1 MALSF
6 EEIKNK
12 VTGQQR
18 SGTESFD
25 EIKARVSQMNMTS
38 PLTADDVDAWFAKSR
53 ELEGKTNQY
62 LSDSGTYDGWKGA
75 SSPYDELHKHRLQ
88 EASVRAWLN
97 SNKDALGD
105 RYDALSAQL
114 GDYSGGLGRLSSA
127 IRDTS
132 SNWRNSQI
140 EENRDQHISDNVAEV
155 LTLPP
160 ISGEEAMFVY
170 PRFSYPGLTEDE
182 NHDFVE
188 ALKSEMKE
196 GLGEK
201 AALDAVVDHVY
212 KVMGLDPQASGSRE
226 ALPLHARYALVSM
239 IQDSGLQDTAVRYGI
254 GNPVQSEAVNDTE
267 DVTYENLRPWDTVK
281 TTGTGHKPAEFMSD
295 EYLKINRLA
304 KEDKAQE
311 IADAMYSGGG
321 LGKAFAAGAASGINR
336 VATGLE
342 QFKNVAQGRTE
353 PVARNFNDFAG
364 DVIARDGTAL
374 QKGVFDIT
382 SNVVAMAPAVAAGG
396 PLGLALTGVT
406 SGANSYRDAKIDG
419 YATDAALLYG
429 AINGAVESS
438 LQYALGGIKGLGKGG
453 ASKLIQKIPGIKDTA
468 SKVAAKVVTSDAAL
482 RHLRNAGGRLL
493 SMTDEGL
500 EEYLQAVIDPV
511 IRNAVLGEDNAFEPF
526 SSDKLYAGL
535 MGVLTSGLFNL
546 FSGNGVTRAQNT
558 EDPGGSASTQSG
570 ISFTQSDFSP
580 EAKNGRAGIV
590 RETGTANRIDP
601 AAIQLVASVA
611 EKTGRNI
618 QFVETLGGRNGKY
631 DAKTNTLYIAAD
643 AANPV
648 KTVLKHELTHSL
660 EGTEAYKELS
670 DYIADIVVRETGIS
684 LDNIIEAKI
693 GTYALEG
700 EALDSAGAMAEI
712 IADYVGDNLFASEAA
727 IRRLSAEKPG
737 LARRILDWIREMKTR
752 LFGTERDNMLAQAER
767 LYRNALAEPVASRS
781 GVQYSVQHKSD
792 GSKYVLI
799 DTDQDIFDGVPRREW
814 PKVARQY
821 INSHFRGK
829 ALPLGDYDA
838 ARVKTKASGEYAH
851 PRNQH
856 PTQSSEFEAKMK
868 ASTELDNLMEAAE
881 YAYSAKDT
889 KSHPEASLGWD
900 YYTVRFALD
909 GQEFEGLINIAN
921 GENSRQFYDMTKIR
935 EVPDTRAEPDAS
947 LARSAPSFRNLSSDT
962 IVPQST
968 DGVNTSI
975 SENGPYDPKS
985 SIGSSSG
992 NTAADIKAMVER
1004 YGAIK
1009 RGEAPARDVKIPKRT
1024 SDNTKVRQFVRTAA
1038 ESSQVPDS
1046 FLDGITDDVMNDVY
1060 SYVPASNE
1068 AAMKQ
1073 AVNTVESVGL
1083 NGAIEQWNAVVNG
1096 HHVPGKNDVAL
1107 GEYLLTLAGKND
1119 DPALASK
1126 MITELSVVA
1135 TNAGQTVQAMSML
1148 KRMTPE
1154 GRLMALQKV
1163 ADQINRQNPKSN
1175 IKIPESIIDRVQKV
1189 NPRDTEAVDGIM
1201 RDGLVSI
1208 AEQVPS
1214 TWLDKWNAWRYL
1226 AMLGNPRTHVRN
1238 VAGNAAFTPVIY
1250 VKNILA
1256 GAIEEAVD
1264 AVSKAVGG
1272 KGITRTKTAFSGLP
1286 FLKRRKYLDFVR
1298 QDYQK
1303 MKEVLSAGGAR
1314 NPADVIRDNQT
1325 VFTSALM
1332 KPIEAARKG
1341 NFKAMEAED
1350 AVFKRLHYERA
1361 LMQYLSANKI
1371 DLSKLDA
1378 DTLNRGRNYAVREAQ
1393 KATFTD
1399 ASALASALN
1408 RLSRK
1413 HKSAQFIVEG
1423 LLPFKKTPINIL
1435 KRGVEYSP
1443 AGLFDAVTR
1452 KAYQLKKGD
1461 ITTADFIDSLSAGL
1475 TGTSIMALGMWLA
1488 SMGVL
1493 TGGLGD
1499 DEEDRFSTLQ
1509 GQQEYAIN
1517 IGDTSFTIDW
1527 ASPSALPLLV
1537 GAEIF
1542 KLGQESKDGDIP
1554 LSKALE
1560 ALTNLSEPMV
1570 NMSMLQGINDAIENV
1585 KFSENPLVDFALNA
1599 GAGYLSQGVPTLLG
1613 QIARTSD
1620 DRRRRNYVEQGEAF
1634 PSLQYAAQRSKSKIP
1649 GALQTQQPY
1658 VDAWGREEP
1667 TGNIGERAFSNFLSP
1682 GYVGEQQTSDME
1694 EELKRLYKET
1704 GDSGVLPSAASKSV
1718 TYDGERYSLSA
1729 EEYTEYQRTM
1739 GKTAYTLLTDLT
1751 DSAPYQSMSDEQ
1763 KVDAVSTAYAYAGDL
1778 AKEIVLAER
1787 GIEYAPSSKRK
1798 NMDAAQR
1805 NGVPVSVYLQYS
1817 ILSKDLKADKK
1828 GNGDAINGSLRRK
1841 KEALLTDMKVN
1852 SQQRRVLLAL
1862 DGYGSKQLREQILNG
1877 GTASSNETAIDRLL
1891 KEAFQ

>member
-1 MALSF
+1 MGLSF
-6 EEIKNK
+6 DEIKSK

-18 SGTESFD
+18 SGKESFD
-25 EIKARVSQMNMTS
+25 EIKARVSKMNMTS
-38 PLTADDVDAWFAKSR
+38 SLTADDVNNWFKKSS
-53 ELEGKTNQY
+53 ELAEKTNQY
-62 LSDSGTYDGWKGA
+62 LHDSSTYDMWKDT

-97 SNKDALGD
+97 RNKDALGD
-105 RYDALSAQL
+105 QYDALSAQL
-114 GDYSGGLGRLSSA
+114 GDYSGGLGRLSSG
-127 IRDTS
+127 IRDTAA
-132 SNWRNSQI
+132 NWRNSPIGELDTSISANEKKLAELRAQLDKTGDQWHKKTLYSLLSERKPIKDQI
-140 EENRDQHISDNVAEV
+140 KALESENKQLQDERRRYIKAFGEAGLISNPEAMLPKPTLGDNLNALRLDAAAGISNFSNSVWKALDWLIPDEMINNGENFMRDAFDTAYASHNQWLEKENAADEKANKAVKFVGDNVV
-155 LTLPP
+155 TPLFNSLP
-160 ISGEEAMFVY
+160 
-170 PRFSYPGLTEDE
+170 
-182 NHDFVE
+182 H
-188 ALKSEMKE
+188 
-196 GLGEK
+196 
-201 AALDAVVDHVY
+201 
-212 KVMGLDPQASGSRE
+212 
-226 ALPLHARYALVSM
+226 
-239 IQDSGLQDTAVRYGI
+239 
-254 GNPVQSEAVNDTE
+254 
-267 DVTYENLRPWDTVK
+267 
-281 TTGTGHKPAEFMSD
+281 
-295 EYLKINRLA
+295 
-304 KEDKAQE
+304 
-311 IADAMYSGGG
+311 
-321 LGKAFAAGAASGINR
+321 AAGAMMSGGALAVPSLATAGASAGQMAAASVGAMAKNPSFWASAIPTFGSTYDEAIQDGASELEATATAILNAFAGSAIEISGGIETIPSSPRGIRTWVKGMLDEGKEEVLQGIVGNLAKKAIYDHGKEWISLNNPDAVINPQRMLEEGAGGVVVGGILGGGMQAAGALASNNR
-336 VATGLE
+336 NIGRQSDQTKSESVGLDAADV
-342 QFKNVAQGRTE
+342 FKNNPDIMLNTE
-353 PVARNFNDFAG
+353 
-364 DVIARDGTAL
+364 L
-374 QKGVFDIT
+374 
-382 SNVVAMAPAVAAGG
+382 
-396 PLGLALTGVT
+396 
-406 SGANSYRDAKIDG
+406 
-419 YATDAALLYG
+419 
-429 AINGAVESS
+429 
-438 LQYALGGIKGLGKGG
+438 
-453 ASKLIQKIPGIKDTA
+453 DTVD
-468 SKVAAKVVTSDAAL
+468 ST
-482 RHLRNAGGRLL
+482 
-493 SMTDEGL
+493 T
-500 EEYLQAVIDPV
+500 
-511 IRNAVLGEDNAFEPF
+511 IRN
-526 SSDKLYAGL
+526 
-535 MGVLTSGLFNL
+535 
-546 FSGNGVTRAQNT
+546 
-558 EDPGGSASTQSG
+558 
-570 ISFTQSDFSP
+570 SDFST
-580 EAKNGRAGIV
+580 EAKALRSSIV
-590 RETGTANRIDP
+590 RETGKINSVDNSDIET
-601 AAIQLVASVA
+601 VSKVA
-611 EKTGRNI
+611 ENTGRNI
-618 QFVETLGGRNGKY
+618 RFVETLGGRNGKY

-660 EGTEAYKELS
+660 EGTAAYKELS
-670 DYIADIVVRETGIS
+670 DYIADMVVRETGIS
-684 LDNIIEAKI
+684 LDDIIEAKI

-700 EALDSAGAMAEI
+700 ETLDSAGAMAEI
-712 IADYVGDNLFASEAA
+712 LADYVGDNLFTSEAA
-727 IRRLSAEKPG
+727 IRRLSAEKPS

-767 LYRNALAEPVASRS
+767 LYRNALVEPVANRG
-781 GVQYSVQHKSD
+781 GVQYSVQHKPD

-829 ALPLGDYDA
+829 VLPLGDYDA
-838 ARVKTKASGEYAH
+838 ARVKTKASGEFTH
-851 PRNQH
+851 PSN
-856 PTQSSEFEAKMK
+856 PISVSSNEFEAKMK

-900 YYTVRFALD
+900 YYTVRFLLD

-921 GENSRQFYDMTKIR
+921 GEGGRQFYDMTKIR
-935 EVPDTRAEPDAS
+935 EAPAIRAEPDAS

-1038 ESSQVPDS
+1038 ESSQVPAS

-1073 AVNTVESVGL
+1073 AVSTVESVGL

-1126 MITELSVVA
+1126 MIAELSVVA

-1250 VKNILA
+1250 AKNILA
-1256 GAIEEAVD
+1256 GAIEGAVD
-1264 AVSKAVGG
+1264 VVSKATGG
-1272 KGITRTKTAFSGLP
+1272 KGITRTKTAFSGIPLTQ
-1286 FLKRRKYLDFVR
+1286 RGEYLDFVR

-1341 NFKAMEAED
+1341 NFKTMEAED

-1371 DLSKLDA
+1371 DLSNLDA

-1423 LLPFKKTPINIL
+1423 LLPFKKTPVNIL

-1461 ITTADFIDSLSAGL
+1461 ITAAEFIDSLSAGL
-1475 TGTSIMALGMWLA
+1475 TGTGIMALGMWLA

-1499 DEEDRFSTLQ
+1499 DEEDRFSKLQ
-1509 GQQEYAIN
+1509 GQQEYAVN
-1517 IGDTSFTIDW
+1517 LGDTSFSIDW

-1620 DRRRRNYVEQGEAF
+1620 DRRRRNYVEQGAAF

-1649 GALQTQQPY
+1649 GALQDQQPY
-1658 VDAWGREEP
+1658 VDAWGREEQ

-1682 GYVGEQQTSDME
+1682 GYIGKQQTSEME
-1694 EELKRLYKET
+1694 EELKRLYKTT
-1704 GDSGVLPSAASKSV
+1704 GDPGVLPSAASKSV
-1718 TYDGERYSLSA
+1718 TYDGVRYSLTA
-1729 EEYTEYQRTM
+1729 EEYTGYQRTM

-1751 DSAPYQSMSDEQ
+1751 NSAPYQSMSDEQ
-1763 KVDAVSTAYAYAGDL
+1763 KAEVVSDAYSYACDL
-1778 AKEIVLAER
+1778 AKEVVLEER

-1798 NMDAAQR
+1798 NIDAAQK
-1805 NGVPVSVYLQYS
+1805 NGVPMSVYLQY
-1817 ILSKDLKADKK
+1817 ITLSKDLKADKK

-1852 SQQRRVLLAL
+1852 SQQRQVLLAL
-1862 DGYGSKQLREQILNG
+1862 DGYGSETLREQILNG
-1877 GTASSNETAIDRLL
+1877 EAALSNETAIDRLL
-1891 KEAFQ
+1891 KEAIQ

>member
-114 GDYSGGLGRLSSA
+114 GDYSGGLGRLSSG

-132 SNWRNSQI
+132 ANWRNSPI
-140 EENRDQHISDNVAEV
+140 GELDASISANEQK
-155 LTLPP
+155 
-160 ISGEEAMFVY
+160 
-170 PRFSYPGLTEDE
+170 LTELRAQLDE
-182 NHDFVE
+182 TGDQWHKKTLSSLLSERKPIQNQIKELESENNRLQDERRRYIKAFGE
-188 ALKSEMKE
+188 AGLISNPDAMLPKPTLGDNLNALRLDAAAGISSFSNSVWKALDWLIPDEMINNGENFMRDTFDTAYASHNDWLEKE
-196 GLGEK
+196 NAADEK
-201 AALDAVVDHVY
+201 A
-212 KVMGLDPQASGSRE
+212 
-226 ALPLHARYALVSM
+226 
-239 IQDSGLQDTAVRYGI
+239 
-254 GNPVQSEAVNDTE
+254 SEAVRFVGDNV
-267 DVTYENLRPWDTVK
+267 VTPLFNSLPHAAV
-281 TTGTGHKPAEFMSD
+281 
-295 EYLKINRLA
+295 
-304 KEDKAQE
+304 
-311 IADAMYSGGG
+311 AMMSGGATAAPS
-321 LGKAFAAGAASGINR
+321 LAAAGASTGKMAASSIGSMVKNPSFWASAIPTFGSTYDEAIQDGASELE
-336 VATGLE
+336 ATATAIL
-342 QFKNVAQGRTE
+342 NA
-353 PVARNFNDFAG
+353 FAG
-364 DVIARDGTAL
+364 SAIEISGGIETIPSSPRGIRTWVKGMLDEGKEEVLQGIVGNLAQKAIYDHGKEWVSLSNPDAVINPQRMLQEGTG
-374 QKGVFDIT
+374 GV
-382 SNVVAMAPAVAAGG
+382 VVGG
-396 PLGLALTGVT
+396 
-406 SGANSYRDAKIDG
+406 I
-419 YATDAALLYG
+419 
-429 AINGAVESS
+429 
-438 LQYALGGIKGLGKGG
+438 LGGGMQTAG
-453 ASKLIQKIPGIKDTA
+453 ALA
-468 SKVAAKVVTSDAAL
+468 S
-482 RHLRNAGGRLL
+482 N
-493 SMTDEGL
+493 
-500 EEYLQAVIDPV
+500 
-511 IRNAVLGEDNAFEPF
+511 IRNADGQ
-526 SSDKLYAGL
+526 
-535 MGVLTSGLFNL
+535 SGQTKSKSLSPESVGAEHKPYVSL
-546 FSGNGVTRAQNT
+546 NT
-558 EDPGGSASTQSG
+558 ESGTADLTPRRDLNLSA
-570 ISFTQSDFSP
+570 D
-580 EAKNGRAGIV
+580 AKASRASIV
-590 RETGTANRIDP
+590 RETGKTNGVSDSDIEM
-601 AAIQLVASVA
+601 VSEVA

-631 DAKTNTLYIAAD
+631 DAETNTLYIAAD
-643 AANPV
+643 SANPV

-660 EGTEAYKELS
+660 EGTAAYKELS

-684 LDNIIEAKI
+684 LNDIIEAKI

-700 EALDSAGAMAEI
+700 ETLDSVGAMAEI
-712 IADYVGDNLFASEAA
+712 IADYVGDNLFTSEAV

-792 GSKYVLI
+792 GSKYVRI

-829 ALPLGDYDA
+829 TLPLGEYDA
-838 ARVKTKASGEYAH
+838 ARVKAKASGEYAH
-851 PRNQH
+851 PRKQY
-856 PTQSSEFEAKMK
+856 PIVSSEFEAKMK

-889 KSHPEASLGWD
+889 KSHSEASLGWD
-900 YYTVRFALD
+900 YYTVRFLLD

-935 EVPDTRAEPDAS
+935 EAPDTRAEPDAS

-975 SENGPYDPKS
+975 SENGPYDTKS

-1009 RGEAPARDVKIPKRT
+1009 RGEAPARDVEIPKQT
-1024 SDNTKVRQFVRTAA
+1024 SDNTRVRQFVRTAA
-1038 ESSQVPDS
+1038 EASQVPDS
-1046 FLDGITDDVMNDVY
+1046 FLDGITEDVMNEVY

-1083 NGAIEQWNAVVNG
+1083 NGAIEQWNAAVNG
-1096 HHVPGKNDVAL
+1096 DHAIGKNDVAL
-1107 GEYLLTLAGKND
+1107 GEYLLTLAGKNN

-1126 MITELSVVA
+1126 LIIELSVAA

-1154 GRLMALQKV
+1154 GRLMALQRV
-1163 ADQINRQNPKSN
+1163 ADRINRERPGSGV
-1175 IKIPESIIDRVQKV
+1175 KIPESIIQRMQRV
-1189 NPRDTEAVDGIM
+1189 NPRDAEAVETIA
-1201 RDGLVSI
+1201 RDGMVAV

-1250 VKNILA
+1250 AKNILA
-1256 GAIEEAVD
+1256 GAIEGAVD
-1264 AVSKAVGG
+1264 AASKAAGG
-1272 KGITRTKTAFSGLP
+1272 KGISRTKTAFSGIP
-1286 FLKRRKYLDFVR
+1286 FSRRGEYLDFVR

-1303 MKEVLSAGGAR
+1303 MKEVLGEGGAR

-1325 VFTSALM
+1325 VFKSKLM

-1378 DTLNRGRNYAVREAQ
+1378 ETLNRGRNYAVREAQ

-1399 ASALASALN
+1399 TSALASALN

-1413 HKSAQFIVEG
+1413 HKAAQFIVEG
-1423 LLPFKKTPINIL
+1423 MLPFKKTPINIL

-1461 ITTADFIDSLSAGL
+1461 ITAAEFIDSIAAGL
-1475 TGTSIMALGMWLA
+1475 TGTGIMALGMWLA

-1493 TGGLGD
+1493 AGGLGD
-1499 DEEDRFSTLQ
+1499 DEEDRFAALQ

-1517 IGDTSFTIDW
+1517 LGDTSFTIDW
-1527 ASPSALPLLV
+1527 AAPSALPLLV
-1537 GAEIF
+1537 GAELF
-1542 KLGQESKDGDIP
+1542 KLGQESKNGDVP

-1570 NMSMLQGINDAIENV
+1570 NMSMLQGINDSIENV

-1620 DRRRRNYVEQGEAF
+1620 DRRRRNYVEQGAAF

-1667 TGNIGERAFSNFLSP
+1667 TGGIGERAFSNFLSP
-1682 GYVGEQQTSDME
+1682 GYIGEQQTSDME

-1704 GDSGVLPSAASKSV
+1704 GNSGVLPSAASKSV
-1718 TYDGERYSLSA
+1718 TYDGERYVLTA
-1729 EEYTEYQRTM
+1729 EEYTGYQRTM

-1763 KVDAVSTAYAYAGDL
+1763 KTEVISAVYAYAGDL
-1778 AKEIVLAER
+1778 AKEGVLAER

-1817 ILSKDLKADKK
+1817 VLSKDLKADKK

-1862 DGYGSKQLREQILNG
+1862 DGYGSQQQREQILNG
-1877 GTASSNETAIDRLL
+1877 GTASSNETDIDRLL